1 MFAHWSNIVDNSDKF
16 KTLVAG
22 QKVSLTVGQNKN
34 GAQAEEI
41 VVLEEPAEE
50 EEYR

>member
-22 QKVSLTVGQNKN
+22 QKVSFTVGQNKN